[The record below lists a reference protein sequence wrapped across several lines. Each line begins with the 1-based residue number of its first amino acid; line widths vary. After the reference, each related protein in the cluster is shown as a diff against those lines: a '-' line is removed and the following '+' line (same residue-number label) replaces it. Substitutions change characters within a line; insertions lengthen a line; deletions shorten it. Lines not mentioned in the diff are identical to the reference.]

1 MNLSISERP
10 WKRVILV
17 GLIYLALGVIS
28 AVVSNPLQS
37 GFIQGAIRVGIFL
50 FGLSVYYYSLQ
61 LEINRSDGSVK
72 QSALLTSGA
81 VAVGT
86 FLLAVYAI
94 GMEWWETSGV
104 RASLLTAL
112 LVWPAATSIPAFLM
126 ALLLGYV
133 TVRIRKRL
141 SRLDNSW
148 TP

>member
-1 MNLSISERP
+1 MVSKMNLSVPEQA

-28 AVVSNPLQS
+28 AVVSNPLRSEFLQA
-37 GFIQGAIRVGIFL
+37 AIRISIFL
-50 FGLSVYYYSLQ
+50 VALAVYYYSLR
-61 LEINRSDGSVK
+61 LEMNRFDSGIK
-72 QSALLTSGA
+72 KSALLTSSA

-104 RASLLTAL
+104 RNSLLTAL
-112 LVWPAATSIPAFLM
+112 IIWPVATGIPAFLM

-133 TVRIRKRL
+133 TVRVRKRL
-141 SRLDNSW
+141 SRL
-148 TP
+148 T